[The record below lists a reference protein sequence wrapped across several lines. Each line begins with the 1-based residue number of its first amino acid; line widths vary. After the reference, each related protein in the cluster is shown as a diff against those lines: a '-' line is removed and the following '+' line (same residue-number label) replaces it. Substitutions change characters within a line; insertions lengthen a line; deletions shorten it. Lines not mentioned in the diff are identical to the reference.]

1 MRTGVT
7 IGHYRLGDLLGQG
20 GMGDVYRAV
29 DTRLDRP
36 VAIKFL
42 ARRLVSDPDAKS
54 RFIREAKAASAL
66 DHPNI
71 CTIHDV
77 GETDEGEL
85 YLVMALYDGDTLQR
99 RLKQEAF
106 TVERTVH
113 IVRQVAQ
120 ALKRAHAAGIVH
132 RDIKP
137 ANVMVGDD
145 DDVRLL
151 DFGLAKLQ
159 TGESLTATG
168 TTLGTAAYMSPEQ
181 ASGHEVTPA
190 SDVWSLGVMAYEM
203 LAGQPPFRASNSL
216 ALLNLILTTEPPPL
230 ADLGRGI
237 PPALAA
243 TIQRAMEKEPARRY
257 ADASEFL
264 DALEG
269 ATGGSGRATLAAS
282 EAHDSRPLKRW
293 ALPGAA
299 AVFVAALAATYAI
312 RHPSSPADGTPEN
325 RHDVIA
331 VLPFTVN
338 GTPELAYLSEGL
350 MDLVAGRLDGAGPL
364 RTVDPRAVV
373 GRTGQGSDQP
383 MDAARGAELAA
394 ALGAGRF
401 VSGQVVGQLGRVSI
415 SARMRGVGPAAVEAP
430 LVTVEGSVD
439 SLFTLV
445 DRLAAGL
452 LETSLSGANARIQRS
467 AAQSSRSI
475 QATKEF
481 LRGEQFHRH
490 GQFDSASAAYNRA
503 LTYDSTFA
511 LAHLMKSMNNAYT
524 YDTDDYVAAVK
535 AMRYSGDLPERDRSL
550 AAAFLDQQSGRETAA
565 AQGYVAHLQRYPD
578 EVKALLQLAVVY
590 TRANPR
596 WGRPMDQAT
605 PYFERVLALEPDN
618 VPALH
623 NLGRLDAAAGRYDS
637 LLARSRALDRVA
649 PNTEWA
655 VDVGTMAAFAL
666 KDSVALARYTAD
678 FANQSLLV
686 RLYSEY
692 NALRFSDDPH
702 DVETLMARERG
713 GPVNTA
719 TGLPAGVVVD
729 TDLSVWIE
737 ALYWI
742 ATGRYDRVRAFLAD
756 DSRPRTPTWNVWD
769 AELVASEV
777 VPVDSALLAQVL
789 ARVKTVDPQERLR
802 TLFEP
807 LHDIFTPAV
816 MTLERDV
823 SVARL
828 LALQGRFDEAWEIQQ
843 GISEMPDFT
852 AFESLRED
860 AAGGLAADLY
870 YHQGDHEKALELLR
884 TLAYQ
889 VPPTANDLSI
899 THGSHARFLRA
910 ELELERGDPEVAR
923 YFYEGIVNDF
933 APPDKLFLV
942 SSYERLGRIHEAAG
956 RTLQAIYYYD
966 RFVKDRVDADSAL
979 IPQREDV
986 QRRLDAL
993 RAKTDQ

>member
-1 MRTGVT
+1 MRTGT
-7 IGHYRLGDLLGQG
+7 KIGHYRLGDLLGQG

-42 ARRLVSDPDAKS
+42 ARRLVSDPDAKA

-77 GETDEGEL
+77 GETEEGDL

-99 RLKQEAF
+99 RLTREAF
-106 TVERTVH
+106 SVERTMH

-137 ANVMVGDD
+137 ANTMVGDD
-145 DDVRLL
+145 DAVRLL

-168 TTLGTAAYMSPEQ
+168 TTIGTAAYMSPEQ
-181 ASGHEVTPA
+181 ASGEEVTPA
-190 SDVWSLGVMAYEM
+190 SDVWSLAVMAYEM
-203 LAGQPPFRASNSL
+203 LAGERPFQASHPL
-216 ALLNLILTTEPPPL
+216 ALLNRILTAEPPL
-230 ADLGRGI
+230 LSDLGKGV
-237 PPALAA
+237 PPALGAV
-243 TIQRAMEKEPARRY
+243 IQRALEKEPARRY

-264 DALEG
+264 DALDA
-269 ATGGSGRATLAAS
+269 ATAGPAHAAQVT
-282 EAHDSRPLKRW
+282 AAAPGSRPLKRW

-299 AVFVAALAATYAI
+299 AVVVSVLGISYAI
-312 RHPSSPADGTPEN
+312 RHAASRAGASAEN
-325 RHDVIA
+325 AQDVIA

-338 GTPELAYLSEGL
+338 GAPDLAYLSEGL

-364 RTVDPRAVV
+364 RTVDTRAVV
-373 GRTGQGSDQP
+373 GRTGQESDQA

-394 ALGAGRF
+394 SLGAGRF
-401 VSGQVVGQLGRVSI
+401 VTGQVVGLSGRLSI
-415 SARMRGVGPAAVEAP
+415 SARMRGVGPSAAEQP
-430 LVTVEGSVD
+430 LVTVEGGVD

-452 LETSLSGANARIQRS
+452 LETSISGANARIQRS

-511 LAHLMKSMNNAYT
+511 LAHLMKSMNNSYT
-524 YDTDDYVAAVK
+524 YDTDDYMAAVN
-535 AMRYSGDLPERDRSL
+535 AMRYSDGLPDRDRSL
-550 AAAFLDQQSGRETAA
+550 IAAFLDQQSGRETAA
-565 AQGYVAHLQRYPD
+565 AQGYIAHLKRYPD

-596 WGRPMDQAT
+596 WGRPMDQAS
-605 PYFERVLALEPDN
+605 PFFERVLALEPDN

-623 NLGRLDAAAGRYDS
+623 NLGRLDAAARRYDS
-637 LLARSRALDRVA
+637 LLVRSRALDRVA
-649 PNTEWA
+649 PNSEWA

-678 FANQSLLV
+678 FAHQSLLV

-692 NALRFSDDPH
+692 NALRFSDDPR
-702 DVETLMARERG
+702 DVERLLARERG
-713 GPVNTA
+713 GAVNTA
-719 TGLPAGVVVD
+719 TGLPAGVAVD
-729 TDLSVWIE
+729 SDLSLVIE

-756 DSRPRTPTWNVWD
+756 STRSRTATWNVWD
-769 AELVASEV
+769 AELVASDV

-789 ARVKTVDPQERLR
+789 GRVEADDPHERLR

-828 LALQGRFDEAWEIQQ
+828 LARQGRFDEAWEIQRR
-843 GISEMPDFT
+843 ISQMPKFT

-860 AAGGLAADLY
+860 AAGGLAADIY
-870 YHQGDHEKALELLR
+870 YHQGDHQKALEVLR
-884 TLAYQ
+884 TVAYQ
-889 VPPTANDLSI
+889 VPPTATALSI
-899 THGSHARFLRA
+899 TQGSHARFLRA

-923 YFYEGIVNDF
+923 AFYEGLVNDF
-933 APPDKLFLV
+933 APPDKLFLTA
-942 SSYERLGRIHEAAG
+942 SYERLGRIHEAAG
-956 RTLQAIYYYD
+956 RTGEAIYYYD
-966 RFVKDRVDADSAL
+966 RFVKEWVDADSAL
-979 IPQREDV
+979 VPGREAV
-986 QRRLDAL
+986 QRRLEAL
-993 RAKTDQ
+993 RAKADQ